1 MEIFTHPMDGFD
13 KAKLIEFLQ
22 LTDNQNPLC
31 VIALG
36 YLDDAEKLE
45 KTFKGRELTVPT
57 PRPLEEML
65 KIVFSY

>member
-1 MEIFTHPMDGFD
+1 MEIFTHPMAGFD
-13 KAKLIEFLQ
+13 KEKLIEFLQ

-31 VIALG
+31 VIVLG

-45 KTFKGRELTVPT
+45 KTFKGRELTVRT
-57 PRPLEEML
+57 PRPLAEML